1 MYGNLELLINKFF
14 YNNFYFIQ
22 RERLMVTGLHGVH
35 GRSVQRVAQKMV
47 VRLSNVIVNATCLH
61 QCLEVKNVK
70 EVTQKRLLDV

>member
-1 MYGNLELLINKFF
+1 
-14 YNNFYFIQ
+14 
-22 RERLMVTGLHGVH
+22 MVTGLHGVH